1 LAIVV
6 ITGCSSGVGYE
17 SALAFARRGDL
28 VYACV
33 RHPERAASLAQKG
46 AEKSSI
52 LESKHPA
59 KFAKKMGGMC
69 CIDYTP

>member
-1 LAIVV
+1 
-6 ITGCSSGVGYE
+6 
-17 SALAFARRGDL
+17 GDL

-52 LESKHPA
+52 FESKHPA